1 MATIIDTYHVPVLL
15 EESVGGLDI
24 KHDGTYVDVTFGGGG
39 HSRRILQE
47 LDGGGHLYS
56 FDQDA
61 DAEKNVSPQ
70 DNFTFVRSNFRYLK
84 NWMRYYGVEGLDGLL
99 ADLGV
104 SSHHFDDETRGFSF
118 RFDAPLDMRMNK
130 RGGENA
136 ADLVNER
143 SEEELADMFYL
154 YGELKNSR
162 RIAKAIA
169 KAREQKP
176 ILTTQDLMD
185 ATLPLFPKERGKKDM
200 ARMFQALRIVVNHE
214 MTALKEMLASATEL
228 LKPGGRLSVI
238 TYHSLEDRIVKNFMK
253 AGNAEGKTTQDF
265 FGRVETP
272 FRLVNNKVIVPSD
285 EEQQVKPRSRSAK
298 LRIAEKRESAD
309 K

>member
-143 SEEELADMFYL
+143 SEEELADIFYL

-285 EEQQVKPRSRSAK
+285 EEQQVNPRSRSAK